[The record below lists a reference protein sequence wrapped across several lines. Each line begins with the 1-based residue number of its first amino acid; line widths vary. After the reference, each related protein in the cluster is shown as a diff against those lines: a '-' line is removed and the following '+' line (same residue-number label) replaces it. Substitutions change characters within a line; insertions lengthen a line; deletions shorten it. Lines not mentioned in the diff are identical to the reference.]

1 MLHISR
7 SGLGAVL
14 LSSFLLFPVAGCKRS
29 QDPQAA
35 LHAALVPLCRALP
48 TLASQLA
55 QQPLPSPQAAPLLRA
70 GLEPYR
76 ARFAALS
83 PQYQALSAA
92 AKRRLMADVSRA
104 CATELRAFYVAL
116 AAITARFQN
125 EEQAKRLV
133 RETVQSWRDSQSL
146 WAFELFAQDTVAE
159 LREMADEEEDEDSD
173 KDNDNDEGQGREQEG
188 ERKNVEQS
196 KKQNEELRAKQRE
209 QQNERRREQAAE
221 TQGTKEA
228 ANVR

>member
-14 LSSFLLFPVAGCKRS
+14 LSSFLLFPSAGCKRS

-173 KDNDNDEGQGREQEG
+173 KDSDKDEGQGREQES

-196 KKQNEELRAKQRE
+196 KKQNEELRAKPRE
-209 QQNERRREQAAE
+209 EQNERRREQAAE